1 MNEFAGFIMTY
12 ERASILEDTLTK
24 IFSQTVAPEKILII
38 DNSFSDATEKL
49 ILSLNNPKVFYHKV
63 GYNSGPAGAAAI
75 GLKLLSDEGYEWI
88 YCGDDDDPPIFQD
101 TFKIL
106 LKLAKNNK
114 NCGCVGSVGQF
125 FNKKKAIIERV
136 PNELLQSKG
145 ALEVDNIAGGMSK
158 IVNGK
163 MISEYAIFPEKKL
176 FFGLEELDFDMKVK
190 KIGYKLLVDKS
201 LYWKHRV
208 NANRVNFKR
217 KYFIKKND
225 YLLQRNYYSTRNIL
239 YICYVN
245 NFFLSLLF
253 QILKAIFKPVL
264 NINYGFKYFK
274 KTMYINYLAL
284 YHFFAGKYGFR
295 KIY

>member
-1 MNEFAGFIMTY
+1 MKFAGFIMTY
-12 ERASILEDTLTK
+12 ERAELLKASIDK
-24 IFSQTVAPEKILII
+24 IFLQTVYPEKLLII
-38 DNSFSDATEKL
+38 DNSLTYTTEDL
-49 ILSLNNPKVFYHKV
+49 IKSINNPKIIYYRV

-75 GLKLLSDEGYEWI
+75 GLKILSDEGFDWI
-88 YCGDDDDPPIFQD
+88 YWGDDDDPPIFND
-101 TFKIL
+101 TFEIL
-106 LKLAKNNK
+106 LKLANNNI

-125 FNKKKAIIERV
+125 FNKNKAIIERV
-136 PNELLQSKG
+136 PDKLLCSKG
-145 ALEVDNIAGGMSK
+145 ALEVDNIAGNMSK

-163 MISEYAIFPEKKL
+163 MISDFAIFPEKKL

-190 KIGYKLLVDKS
+190 KIGFKLLVDKS

-245 NFFLSLLF
+245 NFFLSIVF
-253 QILKAIFKPVL
+253 QILKAIFKPFL

-295 KIY
+295 KIN